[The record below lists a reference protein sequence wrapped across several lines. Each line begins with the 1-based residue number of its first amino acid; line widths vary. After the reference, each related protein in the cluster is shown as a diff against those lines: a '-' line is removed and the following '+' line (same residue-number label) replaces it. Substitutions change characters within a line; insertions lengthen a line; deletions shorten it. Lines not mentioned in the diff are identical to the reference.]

1 MVTQLAYL
9 FLVALVAIQ
18 RLLELVISRHHE
30 LLLRAK
36 GAIEHGRAH
45 YPAMVALQVAF
56 LVACALEVVT
66 MRRPFHLW
74 LAIPMIVMLLLAQGV
89 RYWSITT
96 LGERWTVRVFELP
109 GAPLVT
115 GGPYRFLHHPNY
127 VAVVIEIVALPMV
140 HTAWLTALVFTVL
153 NALMLV
159 IRIRSEEQALGRRA
173 TA

>member
-36 GAIEHGRAH
+36 GAIEHGRVH
-45 YPAMVALQVAF
+45 YPAMVALHVAF
-56 LVACALEVVT
+56 LVACPLEVVT

-74 LAIPMIVMLLLAQGV
+74 LAVPMIVLLLLAQGV

-173 TA
+173 AA